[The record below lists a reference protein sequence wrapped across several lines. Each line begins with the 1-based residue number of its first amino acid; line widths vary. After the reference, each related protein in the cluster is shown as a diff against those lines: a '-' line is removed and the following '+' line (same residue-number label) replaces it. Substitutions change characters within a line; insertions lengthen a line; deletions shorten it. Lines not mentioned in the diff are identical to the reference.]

1 MQMFTTE
8 VERIYRCTA
17 IVVTGEDMYEFRL
30 RSTEMGVVVHLL
42 DEEKEE
48 WSPLC
53 IETFIDVSGSAFPDE
68 ESKERFRVECNSETG
83 WILQMYGEDF
93 GSEHQRPMTPG
104 ELRAFEFVNENIP
117 DEIVIAPKQAIMWQ

>member
-1 MQMFTTE
+1 MKMFIGE
-8 VERIYRCTA
+8 LEKIYCCTVT
-17 IVVTGEDMYEFRL
+17 VVADESTYEFRL

-42 DEEKEE
+42 DEDKEE

-68 ESKERFRVECNSETG
+68 ESKGQFRIECNSETG

-93 GSEHQRPMTPG
+93 GRKYQRPVTPS
-104 ELRAFEFVNENIP
+104 EFKAFEFVRENIP
-117 DEIVIAPKQAIMWQ
+117 DEMVIAPKEGFMWQ